1 MTFLS
6 PSLLWGLAA
15 ASIPLII
22 HLISLRQTKEM
33 EFSSIQ
39 FLKEMK
45 HESIR
50 NLKIKQWLLVLL
62 RTLIIISLV
71 LMLAKPTTKGRIS
84 EWSVG
89 EVNSKAVILID
100 NSASMSMIGEN
111 NSILENAKYQ
121 AKIVVRKL
129 DKNTTIEL
137 FQTNPLKK
145 VFVGRKDRFQ
155 SINNAINLIPQSVTS
170 DHLWEKV
177 TQKLSTVDQGEINKE
192 CFIFSD
198 FQYLPDSIAVSSIN
212 QELNDWKFYLIG
224 QESIKDN
231 IGIYEVLP
239 ISQVKQQDHLMKLNT
254 LVTNDGE
261 IEKRNVPIELFLNNK
276 RVGQVVT
283 GFKPGKAKEFI
294 FQAYPG
300 ESGIIRG
307 TLTVP
312 DDDFSFDNQQTFEM
326 SIPRQISCMVVGRS
340 IETIFLLEQA
350 LQSING
356 DQEYVKIHRK
366 ILSKID
372 KLFLDDTDVLILHRP
387 SYISLNAVDE
397 IQRFSAR
404 GGGIIWIADNEES
417 SLDASIESA
426 LELPPSIQTISAS
439 GNSFY
444 SVNQNDKQ
452 HALFGDFMVRKM
464 ADEMPEIYSYLR
476 VKPRLNH
483 NIILSLNNG
492 DPYLLDYRLIG
503 GNVFYL
509 ASPIGIE
516 WNDLALRGIFVPLI
530 HRMLILL
537 ATDESNTL
545 PVYAGDIKEISFPK
559 ELVNTKWEIYSPSG
573 NKRLLI
579 PDYNRELV
587 IIDQTN
593 ELGSYE
599 LYANNNL
606 FAAFSTMLSPDER
619 PINRISGKTL
629 VEYLGFENL
638 LYIEP
643 DDNLSDILQSIIY
656 GKELWRSFLIVAVIL
671 MLVETIIGRPN
682 INALKRKPASH

>member
-33 EFSSIQ
+33 EFSSIR
-39 FLKEMK
+39 FLKEMR

-50 NLKIKQWLLVLL
+50 KLKIKQWLLILI

-71 LMLAKPTTKGRIS
+71 LMLARPSTKGLVS
-84 EWSVG
+84 NWSVG
-89 EVNSKAVILID
+89 EVNSIAIVFID
-100 NSASMSMIGEN
+100 NSASMALTGEN
-111 NSILENAKYQ
+111 DSILEKAKSQ
-121 AKIVVRKL
+121 AKMIVRKL

-145 VFVGRKDRFQ
+145 IFVGRNDRFQ
-155 SINNAINLIPQSVTS
+155 SINNAVNSIPQSVTP

-177 TQKLSTVDQGEINKE
+177 PQVLSSINQRKINKE
-192 CFIFSD
+192 CFILSD
-198 FQYLPDSIAVSSIN
+198 FQNLPDSIAVNSIN
-212 QELNDWKFYLIG
+212 QDWNDWKFYLIG
-224 QESIKDN
+224 QENVKDN

-254 LVTNDGE
+254 LVTNEGKS
-261 IEKRNVPIELFLNNK
+261 EKRNIPIELFLNNK

-283 GFKPGKAKEFI
+283 AFNPGKAKEFI

-307 TLTVP
+307 SLTIP
-312 DDDFSFDNQQTFEM
+312 EDDFSFDNQQTFEM
-326 SIPRQISCMVVGRS
+326 SIPRQISCMLVGRS
-340 IETIFLLEQA
+340 VETIFLLEQA

-356 DQEYVKIHRK
+356 DQGYLNIHRK
-366 ILSKID
+366 ITPVID

-387 SYISLNAVDE
+387 KNLSANAVDE

-404 GGGIIWIADNEES
+404 GGGIVWIADAEDYH
-417 SLDASIESA
+417 LDASVESA
-426 LELPPSIQTISAS
+426 LKLPTFIQTNTKD
-439 GNSFY
+439 GKSFY
-444 SVNQNDKQ
+444 SVERNDKQ
-452 HALFGDFMVRKM
+452 HALFADLMVRRM
-464 ADEMPEIYSYLR
+464 ADEMPEIYSYSR
-476 VKPRLNH
+476 VKPRSSH
-483 NIILSLNNG
+483 NIVLSLNNG
-492 DPYLLDYRLIG
+492 DPYLLEYRLIG

-516 WNDLALRGIFVPLI
+516 WNDLALRGIFVPMI
-530 HRMLILL
+530 HRILILL

-545 PVYAGDIKEISFPK
+545 PVYAGDIKEISLPK
-559 ELVNTKWEIYSPSG
+559 DLVSAKWEIYSPSG
-573 NKRLLI
+573 SKRLLI

-599 LYANNNL
+599 LYANNEL
-606 FAAFSTMLSPDER
+606 IVAFSTMLNPDER
-619 PINRISGKTL
+619 PINRIHGQTL
-629 VEYLGFENL
+629 VDYLGSDNF
-638 LYIEP
+638 LYI
-643 DDNLSDILQSIIY
+643 DSNDNISDVLQSIRY
-656 GKELWRSFLIVAVIL
+656 GKALWRNFLILAVIL
-671 MLVETIIGRPN
+671 MLLETIIGRPN
-682 INALKRKPASH
+682 LYALKGKALTN